1 VEETSNKEIQSRKKG
16 QSVEELL
23 EGCSISSQTI
33 STKASTKKESIVVD
47 INKDNNGDINHPP
60 PPGPPPADLDDD
72 EEEFAPPTPSLN
84 IVAGYK
90 RYELVDD
97 HIKKAKYSV
106 RRVKQLCK
114 WVNKL
119 NIWPN
124 TVEIMNLHSQFCTGI
139 LFTKIMKTMVPSA
152 NFVHLNERAR
162 TQKAAI
168 DNLEQ
173 ALGFIWRC
181 KSMNTSR
188 IPTAMEIYSG
198 SISKIS
204 ILLQEIFEVY
214 VARPLYKKAVK
225 ILHWYN
231 SILCQYHRPLPNEI
245 FENGDLADTW
255 GYFQD
260 GSALFCIVY
269 HLCGEVTIGKGS
281 SAIQVDPMRIV
292 SEPCSISE
300 FRSNVKYV
308 FSLLQALEIEI
319 IWDVDDWISFPDTE
333 FIVLQLNNI
342 FEVLKNRQCS
352 LPPAQGNS
360 AGVTSGPNGKP
371 VVVGLSFS
379 DTITSSK
386 KGVRNKRSSLLLGSG
401 ENSLQML
408 PIDTGGKTGRFYSTV
423 IAAGLVS
430 NDVRIVRT
438 PIDVKVFRES
448 LEERKGWNTNS
459 NTSLNVEVKTS
470 RKEQVLSV
478 LRSQSQKTISENQ
491 CEKSKVKSCKSSEN
505 IMSAKESEAMSNSIV
520 AQQLADSMES
530 LEKSI
535 LQSQKEIEASEEQLT
550 TRYEDLEDMV
560 DKLEPTVYLSLF
572 DELEEERKIVEDER
586 FRKQDHFVLRL
597 KSIKQQHQEA
607 LNKISKETEIKLAQE
622 ESIKQSISPTKT
634 SSKKNCNSIKNN
646 DKTIVR
652 DKKKAEK
659 GWISVSMKENS
670 SNYHLNQLKLTS
682 EAALKNSW
690 SSPRAKSLAKEKKLQ
705 KNSNSPNNDEDLST
719 SRLSS
724 SISKLTRKND
734 GLNQEVDNSVPVV
747 FQRFKTKLNVFT
759 TKWLKNRHEIGKDKM
774 RVRRYNFI
782 IIIIIDIFYIYIF
795 LNYLLGSSSI
805 SNAI

>member
-1 VEETSNKEIQSRKKG
+1 
-16 QSVEELL
+16 
-23 EGCSISSQTI
+23 
-33 STKASTKKESIVVD
+33 
-47 INKDNNGDINHPP
+47 
-60 PPGPPPADLDDD
+60 
-72 EEEFAPPTPSLN
+72 
-84 IVAGYK
+84 
-90 RYELVDD
+90 
-97 HIKKAKYSV
+97 
-106 RRVKQLCK
+106 
-114 WVNKL
+114 
-119 NIWPN
+119 
-124 TVEIMNLHSQFCTGI
+124 MNLHSQFCTGI

-152 NFVHLNERAR
+152 NFVQLNERAR

-225 ILHWYN
+225 ILNWYN

-260 GSALFCIVY
+260 GTALFCIVY
-269 HLCGEVTIGKGS
+269 HLCGEVTIGTGS

-308 FSLLQALEIEI
+308 FALLQALEIEI

-371 VVVGLSFS
+371 VVVGLLFS

-423 IAAGLVS
+423 VAAGLVS

-438 PIDVKVFRES
+438 PIDVKLFRET
-448 LEERKGWNTNS
+448 LDERKGWNTNS

-470 RKEQVLSV
+470 KKEQVLSV
-478 LRSQSQKTISENQ
+478 LRSQSQKTVSDKQ
-491 CEKSKVKSCKSSEN
+491 SFEKSKIKSLKSSEN
-505 IMSAKESEAMSNSIV
+505 AISAKDSEAMSNAIV
-520 AQQLADSMES
+520 AQQLADSMEA

-535 LQSQKEIEASEEQLT
+535 LQSQKEIEASEEKLT

-560 DKLEPTVYLSLF
+560 DKLEPSVYLSLF
-572 DELEEERKIVEDER
+572 DELEEERKILEDER

-607 LNKISKETEIKLAQE
+607 LNKITKDTEIKLAQE
-622 ESIKQSISPTKT
+622 EIIKQSISPTKT
-634 SSKKNCNSIKNN
+634 TSNKNVNLNKNN
-646 DKTIVR
+646 DITAVR

-670 SNYHLNQLKLTS
+670 SNYHLNQLKLAS

-690 SSPRAKSLAKEKKLQ
+690 SSPRSKSLAKEENKRQ
-705 KNSNSPNNDEDLST
+705 KDSNSHNNEDLST

-724 SISKLTRKND
+724 SISKLTNKTNI
-734 GLNQEVDNSVPVV
+734 LNNEIENSVPVV
-747 FQRFKTKLNVFT
+747 FQKFKTKLNVFT
-759 TKWLKNRHEIGKDKM
+759 TKWLKNRHEIGKDRM
-774 RVRRYNFI
+774 RVRYYF
-782 IIIIIDIFYIYIF
+782 
-795 LNYLLGSSSI
+795 
-805 SNAI
+805 